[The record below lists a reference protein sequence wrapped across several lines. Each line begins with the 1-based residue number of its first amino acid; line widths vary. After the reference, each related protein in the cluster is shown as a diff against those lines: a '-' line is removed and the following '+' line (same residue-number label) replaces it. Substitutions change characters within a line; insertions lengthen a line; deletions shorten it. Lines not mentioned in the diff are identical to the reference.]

1 MQPAVTE
8 PIVDAPPRRRLGFE
22 LVIVTVLALA
32 VLLPGVW
39 RYSLVDPWETHYAE
53 VSRKMLANHDWVH
66 TDWQHE
72 GFRSK
77 PVLTFWLMAA
87 SMTAFD
93 VADDGGYSGELTVG
107 DTPVLAIRLPFVLF
121 GVMGLVLTWLMLARL
136 LSRRVAWLG
145 LLVIGTCPF
154 YLLVARQGITDITM
168 VACMM
173 GAMAMFVLA
182 VEDGE
187 RPIEP
192 LAQLRWRG
200 RGPVTIDARHV
211 LWAIAGGFVLA
222 QAIYYAYYF
231 TAYPQLWGRLKFPL
245 PAVVIPG
252 VMIACLVLQWA
263 RPWAWLAGATRSHPE
278 GARGTLWRLA
288 GMLRIT
294 RMRQVYFLWFYAF
307 LAISILG
314 KGLPAL
320 GIIGV
325 VNLFYVL
332 FLNRWR
338 DLWLGRYELKRG
350 IFLMIAICVPWHL
363 AMYLKD
369 GPAFFK
375 EYFITHL
382 FNRAAV
388 GVFGERGTFDFY
400 LSQIGYGMFLWAAL
414 LPAAIAAFARTATT
428 TTREGRVRIVI
439 GIWAVTVVAFFALVQ
454 TKFHHYILPA
464 VPALGIIVALWL
476 DDVWQRRTR
485 LHLAFVLLGGGI
497 VLVLARDMMW
507 APEQWIEMFVFRYDR
522 PWPIAAPWEIDVSD
536 GFLALGLIGAAA
548 ILVHGLA
555 RGRAIGIAALG
566 AAALGIGLWS
576 IHVYMPIAG
585 THWGQ
590 RDALRTYYRER
601 EIHGQRLVYFGA
613 RQAADA
619 WGPVLDRANGGAAR
633 WTFETVIPD
642 RFQVGQ
648 PMTIRVQINK
658 VKEERTTE
666 VDAAMV
672 GTAVAVGDHSITV
685 ELPANQ
691 LAKLATAVKAG
702 RNAPRAA
709 RKPVALV
716 DGDRLIVWNGYWR
729 GEVFW
734 SQDEVWGWLPEYWTD
749 WQLGDSDSK
758 KFLKYLN
765 DRTLCPLGR
774 RYFVISAGSIQGLRP
789 ILPTARAKES
799 FEVMDQTSNKF
810 SLAAFYL

>member
-1 MQPAVTE
+1 
-8 PIVDAPPRRRLGFE
+8 
-22 LVIVTVLALA
+22 
-32 VLLPGVW
+32 
-39 RYSLVDPWETHYAE
+39 
-53 VSRKMLANHDWVH
+53 
-66 TDWQHE
+66 
-72 GFRSK
+72 
-77 PVLTFWLMAA
+77 
-87 SMTAFD
+87 
-93 VADDGGYSGELTVG
+93 
-107 DTPVLAIRLPFVLF
+107 
-121 GVMGLVLTWLMLARL
+121 
-136 LSRRVAWLG
+136 
-145 LLVIGTCPF
+145 
-154 YLLVARQGITDITM
+154 
-168 VACMM
+168 
-173 GAMAMFVLA
+173 
-182 VEDGE
+182 
-187 RPIEP
+187 
-192 LAQLRWRG
+192 
-200 RGPVTIDARHV
+200 
-211 LWAIAGGFVLA
+211 
-222 QAIYYAYYF
+222 
-231 TAYPQLWGRLKFPL
+231 
-245 PAVVIPG
+245 
-252 VMIACLVLQWA
+252 
-263 RPWAWLAGATRSHPE
+263 
-278 GARGTLWRLA
+278 
-288 GMLRIT
+288 
-294 RMRQVYFLWFYAF
+294 
-307 LAISILG
+307 
-314 KGLPAL
+314 
-320 GIIGV
+320 
-325 VNLFYVL
+325 
-332 FLNRWR
+332 
-338 DLWLGRYELKRG
+338 
-350 IFLMIAICVPWHL
+350 VPWHL

-400 LSQIGYGMFLWAAL
+400 LSQIGYGMFLWVAL
-414 LPAAIAAFARTATT
+414 LPAAIAAFARTATP

-476 DDVWQRRTR
+476 DDVWQRRVR
-485 LHLAFVLLGGGI
+485 LHLAFVLLGAGI

-522 PWPIAAPWEIDVSD
+522 PWPVAAPWEIDVSD
-536 GFLALGLIGAAA
+536 GFLALGLVGAAA
-548 ILVHGLA
+548 ILIHGLA

-619 WGPVLDRANGGAAR
+619 WGPVLDRAKGGAGR

-685 ELPANQ
+685 ELPAAQ

-709 RKPVALV
+709 KKPIALV

-789 ILPTARAKES
+789 ILPTPRAKES